1 LFAGLE
7 RLRIRTTC
15 EGGGPHSPITP
26 LEGIMRRWLGAAVA
40 TGLAWVSVTALL
52 AQGDSTIYV
61 VSYLEAVPAS
71 QRQVATLL
79 EELARASRKE
89 APVRYETLQG
99 VTQSNQFAILEIWKD
114 QAAHQ
119 AHAGAEHTR
128 RVREQ
133 LAPLLLAPID
143 DRICVT
149 TMVGPTREGRGT
161 IYAVTHIDVPG
172 NARDAALALLR
183 PFADHTR
190 GDPGTLRYDVVHQSN
205 RTNHFTS
212 IAVWTDQK
220 SADENQRAAHTRTF
234 RAGLNPLLGA
244 LYDQRWYRPLTV
256 N

>member
-1 LFAGLE
+1 
-7 RLRIRTTC
+7 
-15 EGGGPHSPITP
+15 
-26 LEGIMRRWLGAAVA
+26 MRRWLRLAVA
-40 TGLAWVSVTALL
+40 VVLTGASVIAPH

-71 QRQVATLL
+71 QRQVATMLADL
-79 EELARASRKE
+79 ERASRKD

-99 VTQSNQFAILEIWKD
+99 TTQPNQFALLEIWKD

-128 RVREQ
+128 RFREQ
-133 LAPLLLAPID
+133 VGPLLLAPID

-149 TMVGPTREGRGT
+149 TMVGPTREGRGA

-183 PFADHTR
+183 PFAEHTR

-220 SADENQRAAHTRTF
+220 SADEGQRATHTRTF

-244 LYDQRWYRPLTV
+244 LYDQRWYRPLPA

>member
-1 LFAGLE
+1 
-7 RLRIRTTC
+7 
-15 EGGGPHSPITP
+15 
-26 LEGIMRRWLGAAVA
+26 MRGWLGLAVAAV
-40 TGLAWVSVTALL
+40 LACAPVTALD

-71 QRQVATLL
+71 RRQVAGML
-79 EELARASRKE
+79 EELARASRTE
-89 APVRYETLQG
+89 GPVRFKALQG
-99 VTQSNQFAILEIWKD
+99 TTQPNQFALLEIWED
-114 QAAHQ
+114 EAAHQ

-128 RVREQ
+128 RFREQ
-133 LAPLLLAPID
+133 VGPLLLAPID

-149 TMVGPTREGRGT
+149 TMVGPTREGRGA

-172 NARDAALALLR
+172 NSRDAALALLR

-220 SADENQRAAHTRTF
+220 SADESQRAAHTRTF

-244 LYDQRWYRPLTV
+244 LYDQRWYRPLPV
-256 N
+256 D

>member
-1 LFAGLE
+1 
-7 RLRIRTTC
+7 
-15 EGGGPHSPITP
+15 
-26 LEGIMRRWLGAAVA
+26 MRRWLGLAVA
-40 TGLAWVSVTALL
+40 VVFACASVITPH

-71 QRQVATLL
+71 QRQVASLL
-79 EELARASRKE
+79 AELERASRTE
-89 APVRYETLQG
+89 GPVRYETLQS
-99 VTQSNQFAILEIWKD
+99 TTEANHFAILEIWKD
-114 QAAHQ
+114 QTAQQ
-119 AHAGAEHTR
+119 AHAGAGHTR
-128 RVREQ
+128 RFRDQVG
-133 LAPLLLAPID
+133 PLLLAPID

-149 TMVGPTREGRGT
+149 TMVGPTREGRGA

-212 IAVWTDQK
+212 IAVWADQK
-220 SADENQRAAHTRTF
+220 SADESQRAAHTRTF

>member
-1 LFAGLE
+1 
-7 RLRIRTTC
+7 
-15 EGGGPHSPITP
+15 
-26 LEGIMRRWLGAAVA
+26 MRRWLELAVA
-40 TGLAWVSVTALL
+40 AGLACASVAAPH
-52 AQGDSTIYV
+52 AQGDSAIYV
-61 VSYLEAVPAS
+61 VSYLEAIPAS

-79 EELARASRKE
+79 EELARESRTE
-89 APVRYETLQG
+89 GPVRYETLQS
-99 VTQSNQFAILEIWKD
+99 TTDANHFAILEIWKD

-119 AHAGAEHTR
+119 AHAAAGHTR
-128 RVREQ
+128 RVRDQ
-133 LAPLLLAPID
+133 LASLLLAPID

-149 TMVGPTREGRGT
+149 TMVGPTREGRGA

-212 IAVWTDQK
+212 IAVWTDRK
-220 SADENQRAAHTRTF
+220 SADENQRAGHTRTF

-244 LYDQRWYRPLTV
+244 LYDQRWYRPLTA

>member
-1 LFAGLE
+1 MAA
-7 RLRIRTTC
+7 LR
-15 EGGGPHSPITP
+15 
-26 LEGIMRRWLGAAVA
+26 
-40 TGLAWVSVTALL
+40 

-61 VSYLEAVPAS
+61 VSYLEAMPAS
-71 QRQVATLL
+71 QRQVASML

-89 APVRYETLQG
+89 GPVRYETLQST
-99 VTQSNQFAILEIWKD
+99 TQANHFAILEIWKD

-119 AHAGAEHTR
+119 AHGGAEHTR
-128 RVREQ
+128 RFREQ
-133 LAPLLLAPID
+133 VAPLLLAPID
-143 DRICVT
+143 DRICVA

-172 NARDAALALLR
+172 NSRDAAMALMR
-183 PFADHTR
+183 PFAEHTR
-190 GDPGTLRYDVVHQSN
+190 SDSGTLRFDVVHQSN

-220 SADENQRAAHTRTF
+220 AADESQRAAHTRTF